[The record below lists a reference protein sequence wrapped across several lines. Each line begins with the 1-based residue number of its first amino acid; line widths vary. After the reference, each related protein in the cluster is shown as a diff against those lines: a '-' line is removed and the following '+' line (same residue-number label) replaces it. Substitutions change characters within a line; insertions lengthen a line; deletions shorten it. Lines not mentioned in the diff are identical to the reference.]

1 MTRVAGK
8 DASKQFWKYH
18 NAGILKKFQA
28 QLQVGSLDTK
38 KKAEPAAAP
47 APAPEAKPAAKP
59 VKKKAAGEESEAL
72 DPYGALIPFS
82 DPSWYQGVSRHRLPL
97 FSLKMSGGRMRR
109 QIVVTNSCISAV
121 AQ

>member
-47 APAPEAKPAAKP
+47 APAPAAKPAAKP
-59 VKKKAAGEESEAL
+59 VKKKAAGEESEAQ

-82 DPSWYQGVSRHRLPL
+82 DPSWYQGVGCI
-97 FSLKMSGGRMRR
+97 GGRVRR
-109 QIVVTNSCISAV
+109 QIVVTNCCMSVV